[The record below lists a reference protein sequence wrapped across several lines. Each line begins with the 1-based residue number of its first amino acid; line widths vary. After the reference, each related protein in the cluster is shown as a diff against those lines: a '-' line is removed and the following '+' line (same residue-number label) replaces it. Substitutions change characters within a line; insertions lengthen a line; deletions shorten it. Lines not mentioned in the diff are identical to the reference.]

1 MKKQIVSMMM
11 FVICFM
17 FVGTEAMAQGVVV
30 YKKNGE
36 VMKVPYEELD
46 SIVTY
51 NDEGEDIIQTEMVQG
66 HECVDLGLSVKWAT
80 CNVGAN
86 SPEESGDYYAW
97 GETEIKNDYS
107 WKTYK
112 WCEGTKNSMT
122 KYCLWSINGKVDNKK
137 LLDASDDVAYV
148 KWGNEWRMPT
158 LNEIVELC
166 NECTWTWTIRHD
178 VYGYEV
184 TGSNGNSIF
193 LPAAGKRSGTSYA
206 DCGNLTSVGTYWS
219 SDLWNG
225 TCCYA
230 HCIFFYHNDRADDK
244 DESQYRYFGFPVRP
258 VTE

>member
-80 CNVGAN
+80 YNVGAN
-86 SPEESGDYYAW
+86 SPEEYGDYYAW
-97 GETEIKNDYS
+97 GETSTKSEYS
-107 WKTYK
+107 WETYK
-112 WCEGTKNSMT
+112 WCRGSATSLT
-122 KYCLWSINGKVDNKK
+122 KYCSYSPYGNGNADYKSV
-137 LLDASDDVAYV
+137 LDKSDDVAYV
-148 KWGNEWRMPT
+148 RWGNKWRMPT
-158 LNEIVELC
+158 FEEVRELYDKCHWENAIC
-166 NECTWTWTIRHD
+166 NGINGRL
-178 VYGYEV
+178 V
-184 TGSNGNSIF
+184 TGPNGNSIF
-193 LPAAGKRSGTSYA
+193 LPYSGFYNSNSGLVGCGERASYWSA
-206 DCGNLTSVGTYWS
+206 TIRNPGNSDYSASYHNLTSCVG
-219 SDLWNG
+219 SDFRCSG
-225 TCCYA
+225 YT
-230 HCIFFYHNDRADDK
+230 
-244 DESQYRYFGFPVRP
+244 VRP

>member
-11 FVICFM
+11 FVICVM
-17 FVGTEAMAQGVVV
+17 SVGTEAMAQGVVV

-97 GETEIKNDYS
+97 GETSTKSEYS
-107 WKTYK
+107 WETYK
-112 WCEGTKNSMT
+112 WCRGSATSLT
-122 KYCLWSINGKVDNKK
+122 KYNTDSSLGSVDYKTV
-137 LLDASDDVAYV
+137 LDKSDDVAYV
-148 KWGNEWRMPT
+148 KWGDKWRIPTNE
-158 LNEIVELC
+158 EVKELYDKCHWEYATC
-166 NECTWTWTIRHD
+166 NGVNGRL
-178 VYGYEV
+178 V
-184 TGSNGNSIF
+184 TGPNGNSLF
-193 LPAAGKRSGTSYA
+193 LPYSGYYDWEGEFVSNGA
-206 DCGNLTSVGTYWS
+206 NYWS
-219 SDLWNG
+219 STLGKIGDIYYDYNAFSHVLYLSGKN
-225 TCCYA
+225 
-230 HCIFFYHNDRADDK
+230 
-244 DESQYRYFGFPVRP
+244 EYRYCGFTVRP

>member
-97 GETEIKNDYS
+97 GETSTKSEYS

-112 WCEGTKNSMT
+112 WCNGTGRSLT
-122 KYCLWSINGKVDNKK
+122 KYCDNSTYGNVDHKTV
-137 LLDASDDVAYV
+137 LDKSDDVAYV
-148 KWGNEWRMPT
+148 RWGNKWRIPT
-158 LNEIVELC
+158 HEEFEELC
-166 NECTWTWTIRHD
+166 DKCQMEETTLKGINGVLITAP
-178 VYGYEV
+178 
-184 TGSNGNSIF
+184 NGNSIF
-193 LPAAGKRSGTSYA
+193 LPYSGWYTENGLNYLGKGASYWGANVQDVRSYDASRLFRTDYDISPSYS
-206 DCGNLTSVGTYWS
+206 GNR
-219 SDLWNG
+219 
-225 TCCYA
+225 C
-230 HCIFFYHNDRADDK
+230 
-244 DESQYRYFGFPVRP
+244 FGFPVRP

>member
-86 SPEESGDYYAW
+86 SPEEYGDYYAW
-97 GETEIKNDYS
+97 GETSTKSEYS
-107 WKTYK
+107 WETYK
-112 WCEGTKNSMT
+112 WCRGSGTSLT
-122 KYCLWSINGKVDNKK
+122 KYCSNSSLGSVDYKSV
-137 LLDASDDVAYV
+137 LDKSDDVAYV
-148 KWGNEWRMPT
+148 RWGNKWRMPT
-158 LNEIVELC
+158 FEEVNELYDKCHWENATC
-166 NECTWTWTIRHD
+166 NGIN
-178 VYGYEV
+178 GQLV
-184 TGSNGNSIF
+184 TGPNGNSIF
-193 LPAAGKRSGTSYA
+193 LPYSGYYYTAAGGLVGCGESASYWSSTIRKPGDSDYNA
-206 DCGNLTSVGTYWS
+206 SYHNLTSCKG
-219 SDLWNG
+219 NG
-225 TCCYA
+225 FRCRGYT
-230 HCIFFYHNDRADDK
+230 
-244 DESQYRYFGFPVRP
+244 VRP